1 MGIIVKER
9 DIVVPGEIL
18 ATGMDF
24 LPAGGSFRDKEDI
37 VSGQVGM
44 VQVENRLI
52 KVIPLSGR
60 YMPKRGD
67 TVIGKV
73 IDITFGGWIV
83 DIGCAKDAM
92 LGLKDATSEFIERGA
107 DLTQYFNIGDVI
119 VAKIFNVTRVKS
131 ADLTTKG
138 PGLTKL
144 TRGRL
149 IDIQPSK
156 VPRVIGKQGSM
167 VTMIKE
173 MTSTRITVGQNGK
186 VQIIAQDPEME
197 LIAVEVIR
205 LIEANAHKQGLTE
218 EIKKFLD
225 KNLKGKN
232 ISSGVSLDKVKVP
245 NVGLETKTSERKELP
260 LKEQLLEK
268 KIEKKNIVELKKNV
282 QEKI

>member
-1 MGIIVKER
+1 MGILVKER
-9 DIVVPGEIL
+9 DIVVPGDIL

-24 LPAGGSFRDKEDI
+24 LPAGGSFRDKDNI
-37 VSGQVGM
+37 VSGQLGM
-44 VQVENRLI
+44 VQIDNRLI
-52 KVIPLSGR
+52 KVSPLSGR
-60 YMPKRGD
+60 YFPKRGD

-119 VAKIFNVTRVKS
+119 VAKIVNVTRVKS

-138 PGLTKL
+138 LGLMRL

-149 IDIQPSK
+149 IDIQSTK

-173 MTSTRITVGQNGK
+173 MTDTRITVGQNGK
-186 VQIIAQDPEME
+186 VQILSTDPEME
-197 LIAVEVIR
+197 LIAVEAIR
-205 LIEANAHKQGLTE
+205 FIEANAHKSGLTE
-218 EIKKFLD
+218 VVKKLLEE
-225 KNLKGKN
+225 KTKGKKTE
-232 ISSGVSLDKVKVP
+232 LKVEGK
-245 NVGLETKTSERKELP
+245 NAETG
-260 LKEQLLEK
+260 
-268 KIEKKNIVELKKNV
+268 IEKVSDV
-282 QEKI
+282 